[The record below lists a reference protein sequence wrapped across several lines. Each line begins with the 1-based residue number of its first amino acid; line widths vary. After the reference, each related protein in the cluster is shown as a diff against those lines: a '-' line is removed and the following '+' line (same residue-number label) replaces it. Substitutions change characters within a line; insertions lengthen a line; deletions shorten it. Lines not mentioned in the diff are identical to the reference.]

1 MAIKDK
7 TSENPTG
14 KGFGGT
20 SDQQSD
26 SSVTPGQLVQVI
38 QSSAAQQAVT
48 LVQQADQMFSQIE
61 AAAAQAVVDRESQV
75 GIRIMDQ
82 VAARLTQQASTDT
95 LPAADTAAFQG
106 QLVQVLG
113 EVTRSANWQKC
124 SASEMA
130 RRSDLF
136 LSPAAM
142 MGSAKS
148 LPSA

>member
-95 LPAADTAAFQG
+95 LPADTAAFQG